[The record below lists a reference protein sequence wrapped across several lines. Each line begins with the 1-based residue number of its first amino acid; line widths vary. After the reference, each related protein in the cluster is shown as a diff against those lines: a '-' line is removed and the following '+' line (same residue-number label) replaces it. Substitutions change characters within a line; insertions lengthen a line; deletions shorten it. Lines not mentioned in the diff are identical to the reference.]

1 MSEGKKDEGKN
12 RLDLVYPILIEQ
24 VGRVRTFAVTSK
36 YGDPENWKTI
46 DNLIPRYTAAAMR
59 HFEAWRSGEKIDKES
74 GLSHLAHC
82 ACNIMFLMEWERLHE
97 EKKTTI
103 NSFYGRSIFDRSQT
117 DLFRS
122 PEKELRGWSGL
133 ATNHDDADLHTNK
146 NLGDKKEI
154 RDENVD
160 DATKTMEHYIASVF
174 ENDIEL
180 YLKICQILGEKW

>member
-97 EKKTTI
+97 D
-103 NSFYGRSIFDRSQT
+103 N
-117 DLFRS
+117 
-122 PEKELRGWSGL
+122 
-133 ATNHDDADLHTNK
+133 ADLHTDETLGNK
-146 NLGDKKEI
+146 EEI
-154 RDENVD
+154 RDEDVI
-160 DATKTMEHYIASVF
+160 AAIEYIASIFQDKSVVDAINYIGSIDSVF

>member
-46 DNLIPRYTAAAMR
+46 DNLISRYTAAAMR
-59 HFEAWRSGEKIDKES
+59 HFEAWRSGEKVDKES

-97 EKKTTI
+97 DNT
-103 NSFYGRSIFDRSQT
+103 
-117 DLFRS
+117 
-122 PEKELRGWSGL
+122 
-133 ATNHDDADLHTNK
+133 DLHTDKTLGNK
-146 NLGDKKEI
+146 EEI
-154 RDENVD
+154 RDEDVV
-160 DATKTMEHYIASVF
+160 AAIEYIALIFQDKSVVDAVNYIGSIDSVF
-174 ENDIEL
+174 EKDSEL

>member
-59 HFEAWRSGEKIDKES
+59 HFEAWRSGEKVDRES

-97 EKKTTI
+97 GE
-103 NSFYGRSIFDRSQT
+103 G
-117 DLFRS
+117 
-122 PEKELRGWSGL
+122 PGL
-133 ATNHDDADLHTNK
+133 AKNHADIDLHTDK
-146 NLGDKKEI
+146 TLGNKKEF
-154 RDENVD
+154 RDEDVVAAIEYIASIFQDKSVVD
-160 DATKTMEHYIASVF
+160 AVNYIGSIASVF

>member
-59 HFEAWRSGEKIDKES
+59 HFEAWRSGEKVDKES

-97 EKKTTI
+97 DNT
-103 NSFYGRSIFDRSQT
+103 
-117 DLFRS
+117 
-122 PEKELRGWSGL
+122 
-133 ATNHDDADLHTNK
+133 DLHTDKTLGNK
-146 NLGDKKEI
+146 EEF
-154 RDENVD
+154 RDEDVVAAIEYIASIFQDKSVVD
-160 DATKTMEHYIASVF
+160 TVNYIGSIASVF
-174 ENDIEL
+174 EKDSEL